1 MNTKE
6 AKEAWIKSL
15 MNGKSDEQGFSMVLN
30 RLKAVQN
37 SLNQYSEVDDDLASD
52 LFERAVTWLNEAIE
66 IGNLII
72 YKK

>member
-6 AKEAWIKSL
+6 GKEAWIKSL
-15 MNGKSDEQGFSMVLN
+15 TNGKSDEQAFCLVLN

-37 SLNQYSEVDDDLASD
+37 SLNQYSEVDDDLAAD

-66 IGNLII
+66 IGNHII